1 MPFDLQIIIDSLATV
16 FQFLKEQ
23 ITQTG
28 NLLQILVIVVIYIIS
43 LLFARQAKPWLESKA
58 RKIKDSPELLRIIS
72 STLRRMEWFFFVIQ
86 ISVIWL
92 ILSAANWSGTYLIYL
107 ALLFSMVWL
116 LITVVTQSI
125 RNRALRRFI
134 AITGWIYVAI
144 SILGINDNVSS
155 ILDAADFSVSGFR
168 VSLLLLLKISL
179 MLIVTLW
186 LAISVGNFLERRLLR
201 NEDLSPG
208 LRVLL
213 GKVLRIT
220 LIVFALIIAISS
232 IGIDLSV
239 LSLLSGAIGIGIGF
253 GLQKVVSNF
262 ISGFIIL
269 ADRSIK
275 PGDTISLGETFGWIN
290 ELRARFVS
298 VITRDG
304 VEYLIPNEDFIT
316 QQVINWSFSNELVR
330 IEVKFGV
337 AYDSDPHQVA
347 ELAVEATKEVE
358 RVVSYRP
365 SVCWLTGFGDSSL
378 DFVLRFWIKD
388 PQNGLT
394 NIRGQ
399 VLLALWDSFKAN
411 DIRIP
416 YPHREVILHNP
427 PADCQNEP

>member
-347 ELAVEATKEVE
+347 ELAVEATKEVD

-411 DIRIP
+411 DIKIP
-416 YPHREVILHNP
+416 YPHREVILNNP
-427 PADCQNEP
+427 PASWQKE

>member
-1 MPFDLQIIIDSLATV
+1 MPFDLQIIIDSLIAA
-16 FQFLKEQ
+16 FQFFKDQ
-23 ITQTG
+23 VTQTG

-72 STLRRMEWFFFVIQ
+72 SILRRLEWFFFVIQ

-92 ILSAANWSGTYLIYL
+92 ILSAANWPNSYLIYL

-125 RNRALRRFI
+125 RNRPLRRFI

-144 SILGINDNVSS
+144 SILGINENVSS
-155 ILDAADFSVSGFR
+155 ILDAADFSISGFR

-186 LAISVGNFLERRLLR
+186 LAISVGNFFERRLLR

-213 GKVLRIT
+213 GKILRIT

-347 ELAVEATKEVE
+347 ELAVEAIKEVE

-416 YPHREVILHNP
+416 YPHRELILNNP
-427 PADCQNEP
+427 HASWQKE

>member
-1 MPFDLQIIIDSLATV
+1 M
-16 FQFLKEQ
+16 
-23 ITQTG
+23 
-28 NLLQILVIVVIYIIS
+28 
-43 LLFARQAKPWLESKA
+43 
-58 RKIKDSPELLRIIS
+58 
-72 STLRRMEWFFFVIQ
+72 
-86 ISVIWL
+86 IWL
-92 ILSAANWSGTYLIYL
+92 ILSAANWPNSYLIYL

-125 RNRALRRFI
+125 RNRPLRRFI

-144 SILGINDNVSS
+144 SILGINENVSS

-186 LAISVGNFLERRLLR
+186 LAISVGNFFERRLLR

-213 GKVLRIT
+213 GKILRIT

-232 IGIDLSV
+232 IGVDLSV

-347 ELAVEATKEVE
+347 ELAVEAIKEVE

-416 YPHREVILHNP
+416 YPHRELILNNP
-427 PADCQNEP
+427 PASWQKE

>member
-1 MPFDLQIIIDSLATV
+1 MPFDLQIIIDSLIAA
-16 FQFLKEQ
+16 FQFFKDQ
-23 ITQTG
+23 VTQTG

-72 STLRRMEWFFFVIQ
+72 SILRRLEWFFFVIQ

-92 ILSAANWSGTYLIYL
+92 ILSAANWPNSYLIYL

-125 RNRALRRFI
+125 RNRPLRRFI

-144 SILGINDNVSS
+144 SILGINENVSS
-155 ILDAADFSVSGFR
+155 ILDAADFSISGFR

-186 LAISVGNFLERRLLR
+186 LAISVGNFFERRLLR
-201 NEDLSPG
+201 NDDLSPG

-213 GKVLRIT
+213 GKILRIT

-347 ELAVEATKEVE
+347 ELAVEAIKEVE

-416 YPHREVILHNP
+416 YPHRELILNNP
-427 PADCQNEP
+427 PASWQKE

>member
-1 MPFDLQIIIDSLATV
+1 MPFDLQIIIDSLIAA
-16 FQFLKEQ
+16 FQFFKDQ
-23 ITQTG
+23 VTQTG

-72 STLRRMEWFFFVIQ
+72 SILRRLEWFFFVIQ

-92 ILSAANWSGTYLIYL
+92 ILSAANWPNSYLIYL

-125 RNRALRRFI
+125 RNRPLRRFI

-144 SILGINDNVSS
+144 SILGINENVSS
-155 ILDAADFSVSGFR
+155 ILDAADFSISGFR

-186 LAISVGNFLERRLLR
+186 LAISVGNFFERRLLR

-213 GKVLRIT
+213 GKILRIT

-232 IGIDLSV
+232 IGVDLSV

-316 QQVINWSFSNELVR
+316 QQVINWSFPMNWS
-330 IEVKFGV
+330 
-337 AYDSDPHQVA
+337 
-347 ELAVEATKEVE
+347 
-358 RVVSYRP
+358 
-365 SVCWLTGFGDSSL
+365 
-378 DFVLRFWIKD
+378 VLRS
-388 PQNGLT
+388 NS
-394 NIRGQ
+394 
-399 VLLALWDSFKAN
+399 A
-411 DIRIP
+411 
-416 YPHREVILHNP
+416 
-427 PADCQNEP
+427 

>member
-411 DIRIP
+411 DIKIP
-416 YPHREVILHNP
+416 YPHREVILNNP
-427 PADCQNEP
+427 PASWQKE

>member
-1 MPFDLQIIIDSLATV
+1 MPFDLQIIIDSLTTV
-16 FQFLKEQ
+16 FQFLKDQ
-23 ITQTG
+23 VTQTG
-28 NLLQILVIVVIYIIS
+28 NLLQILVIVFLYIIS

-72 STLRRMEWFFFVIQ
+72 STLRRLEWFFFVIQ

-92 ILSAANWSGTYLIYL
+92 ILSAANWPSTYLIYL

-125 RNRALRRFI
+125 RNRPLRRFI

-144 SILGINDNVSS
+144 SILGINDNVSG
-155 ILDAADFSVSGFR
+155 ILDAADFSISGFR

-213 GKVLRIT
+213 GKILRIT
-220 LIVFALIIAISS
+220 LIVFALVIAISS

-347 ELAVEATKEVE
+347 ELAVAATKEVE

-388 PQNGLT
+388 PKNGLT

-411 DIRIP
+411 NIKIP
-416 YPHREVILHNP
+416 YPHREVILSNP
-427 PADCQNEP
+427 PTSSQKEE

>member
-1 MPFDLQIIIDSLATV
+1 MPFDLQIIIDSLIAA
-16 FQFLKEQ
+16 FQFFKDQ
-23 ITQTG
+23 VTQTG

-58 RKIKDSPELLRIIS
+58 RKIKDSPELLRIVS
-72 STLRRMEWFFFVIQ
+72 SILRRLEWFFFVIQ

-92 ILSAANWSGTYLIYL
+92 ILSAANWPNSYLIYL

-125 RNRALRRFI
+125 RNRPLRRFI

-144 SILGINDNVSS
+144 SILGINENVSS

-186 LAISVGNFLERRLLR
+186 LAISVGNFFERRLLR

-213 GKVLRIT
+213 GKILRIT

-347 ELAVEATKEVE
+347 ELAVEAIKEVE

-416 YPHREVILHNP
+416 YPHRELILNNP
-427 PADCQNEP
+427 PASWQKE

>member
-1 MPFDLQIIIDSLATV
+1 MPFDLQIIIDSLATL

-411 DIRIP
+411 DIKIP
-416 YPHREVILHNP
+416 YPHREVILNNP
-427 PADCQNEP
+427 PASWQKE

>member
-1 MPFDLQIIIDSLATV
+1 M
-16 FQFLKEQ
+16 
-23 ITQTG
+23 
-28 NLLQILVIVVIYIIS
+28 
-43 LLFARQAKPWLESKA
+43 LFARQAKPWLESKA

-213 GKVLRIT
+213 GKILRIT

-411 DIRIP
+411 DIKIP
-416 YPHREVILHNP
+416 YPHREVILNNP
-427 PADCQNEP
+427 PASCQKE

>member
-1 MPFDLQIIIDSLATV
+1 MLFDLQIIIDSLATV

-378 DFVLRFWIKD
+378 DFVLRFWIKY

-411 DIRIP
+411 DIKIP
-416 YPHREVILHNP
+416 YPHREVILNNP
-427 PADCQNEP
+427 PASWQKE

>member
-1 MPFDLQIIIDSLATV
+1 MPFDLQIIIDSLIAA
-16 FQFLKEQ
+16 FQFFKDQ
-23 ITQTG
+23 VTQTG

-72 STLRRMEWFFFVIQ
+72 SILRRLEWFFFVIQ

-92 ILSAANWSGTYLIYL
+92 ILSAANWPNSYLIYL

-125 RNRALRRFI
+125 RNRPLRRFI

-144 SILGINDNVSS
+144 SILGINENVSS
-155 ILDAADFSVSGFR
+155 ILDAADFSISGFR

-186 LAISVGNFLERRLLR
+186 LAISVGNFFERRLLR

-213 GKVLRIT
+213 GKILRIT

-275 PGDTISLGETFGWIN
+275 PGDTISLGETFSWIN

-347 ELAVEATKEVE
+347 ELAVEAIKEVE

-416 YPHREVILHNP
+416 YPHRELILNNP
-427 PADCQNEP
+427 PASWQKE

>member
-1 MPFDLQIIIDSLATV
+1 MPFDLQIIIDSLIAA
-16 FQFLKEQ
+16 FQFFKDQ
-23 ITQTG
+23 VTQTG

-72 STLRRMEWFFFVIQ
+72 SILRRLEWFFFVIQ

-92 ILSAANWSGTYLIYL
+92 ILSAANWPNSYLIYL

-125 RNRALRRFI
+125 RNRPLRRFI

-144 SILGINDNVSS
+144 SILGINENVSS
-155 ILDAADFSVSGFR
+155 ILDAADFSISGFR

-186 LAISVGNFLERRLLR
+186 LAISVGNFFERRLLR

-213 GKVLRIT
+213 GKILRIT

-232 IGIDLSV
+232 IGIDLSI

-347 ELAVEATKEVE
+347 ELAVEAIKEVE

-416 YPHREVILHNP
+416 YPHRELILNNP
-427 PADCQNEP
+427 PASWQKE

>member
-1 MPFDLQIIIDSLATV
+1 MPFDLQIIIDSLIAA
-16 FQFLKEQ
+16 FQFFKDQ
-23 ITQTG
+23 VTQTG

-43 LLFARQAKPWLESKA
+43 LLFARQAKPWLEGKA

-72 STLRRMEWFFFVIQ
+72 SGLRRLEWFFFVIQ

-92 ILSAANWSGTYLIYL
+92 ILSAANWPNSYLIYL

-125 RNRALRRFI
+125 RNRPLRRFI

-144 SILGINDNVSS
+144 SILGINENVSS

-186 LAISVGNFLERRLLR
+186 LAISVGNFFERRLLR

-213 GKVLRIT
+213 GKILRIT

-232 IGIDLSV
+232 IGVDLSV

-347 ELAVEATKEVE
+347 ELAVEAIKEVE

-416 YPHREVILHNP
+416 YPHRELILNNP
-427 PADCQNEP
+427 PASWQKE

>member
-1 MPFDLQIIIDSLATV
+1 MPFDLQIIIDSLIAA
-16 FQFLKEQ
+16 FQFFKDQ
-23 ITQTG
+23 VTQTG

-72 STLRRMEWFFFVIQ
+72 SILRRLEWFFFVIQ

-92 ILSAANWSGTYLIYL
+92 ILSAANWPNSYLIYL

-125 RNRALRRFI
+125 RNRPLRRFI

-144 SILGINDNVSS
+144 SILGINENVSS
-155 ILDAADFSVSGFR
+155 ILDAADFSISGFR

-186 LAISVGNFLERRLLR
+186 LAISVGNFFERRLLR

-213 GKVLRIT
+213 GKILRIT

-232 IGIDLSV
+232 IGFDLSV

-347 ELAVEATKEVE
+347 ELAVEAIKEVE

-416 YPHREVILHNP
+416 YPHRELILNNP
-427 PADCQNEP
+427 PASWQKE

>member
-1 MPFDLQIIIDSLATV
+1 MPFDLQIIIDSLIAA
-16 FQFLKEQ
+16 FQFFKDQ
-23 ITQTG
+23 VTQTG

-72 STLRRMEWFFFVIQ
+72 SILRRLEWFFFVIQ

-92 ILSAANWSGTYLIYL
+92 ILSAANWPNSYLIYL
-107 ALLFSMVWL
+107 TLLFSMVWL

-125 RNRALRRFI
+125 RNRPLRRFI
-134 AITGWIYVAI
+134 AITGWFYVAI
-144 SILGINDNVSS
+144 SILGINENVSS
-155 ILDAADFSVSGFR
+155 ILDAADFSISGFR

-186 LAISVGNFLERRLLR
+186 LAISVGNFFERRLLR

-213 GKVLRIT
+213 GKILRIT

-232 IGIDLSV
+232 IGIDLSI

-347 ELAVEATKEVE
+347 ELAVEAIKEVE

-416 YPHREVILHNP
+416 YPHRELILNNP
-427 PADCQNEP
+427 PASWQKE

>member
-1 MPFDLQIIIDSLATV
+1 LPL
-16 FQFLKEQ
+16 FQFFKDQ
-23 ITQTG
+23 VTQTG

-72 STLRRMEWFFFVIQ
+72 SILRRLEWFFFVIQ

-92 ILSAANWSGTYLIYL
+92 ILSAANWPNSYLIYL

-125 RNRALRRFI
+125 RNRPLRRII
-134 AITGWIYVAI
+134 AITGCIYVAI
-144 SILGINDNVSS
+144 SILGINENVSS

-186 LAISVGNFLERRLLR
+186 LAISVGNFFERRLLR
-201 NEDLSPG
+201 NEDLSPV

-213 GKVLRIT
+213 GKILRIT

-347 ELAVEATKEVE
+347 ELAVEAIKEVE

-416 YPHREVILHNP
+416 YPHRELILNNP
-427 PADCQNEP
+427 PASWQKE

>member
-1 MPFDLQIIIDSLATV
+1 MLFDLQIIIDSLATV

-411 DIRIP
+411 DIKIP
-416 YPHREVILHNP
+416 YPHREVILNNP
-427 PADCQNEP
+427 PASWQKE

>member
-125 RNRALRRFI
+125 RNRPLRRFI

-411 DIRIP
+411 DIKIP
-416 YPHREVILHNP
+416 YPHREVILNNP
-427 PADCQNEP
+427 PASWQKE

>member
-399 VLLALWDSFKAN
+399 VLLALWASFKAN
-411 DIRIP
+411 DIKIP
-416 YPHREVILHNP
+416 YPHREVILNNP
-427 PADCQNEP
+427 PASWQKE

>member
-1 MPFDLQIIIDSLATV
+1 MPFDLQIIINSLIAT
-16 FQFLKEQ
+16 FQFFKDQ
-23 ITQTG
+23 VTQTG

-72 STLRRMEWFFFVIQ
+72 SILRRLEWFFFVIQ

-92 ILSAANWSGTYLIYL
+92 ILSAANWPNSYLIYL

-125 RNRALRRFI
+125 RNRPLRRFI
-134 AITGWIYVAI
+134 AIIGWIYVAI
-144 SILGINDNVSS
+144 SILGINENVSS
-155 ILDAADFSVSGFR
+155 ILDAADFSISGFR

-186 LAISVGNFLERRLLR
+186 LAISVGNFFERRLLR

-213 GKVLRIT
+213 GKILRIT

-347 ELAVEATKEVE
+347 ELAVEAIKEVE

-416 YPHREVILHNP
+416 YPHRELILNNP
-427 PADCQNEP
+427 PASWQKE

>member
-1 MPFDLQIIIDSLATV
+1 MPFDLQIIIDSLIAA
-16 FQFLKEQ
+16 FQFFKDQ
-23 ITQTG
+23 VTQTG

-43 LLFARQAKPWLESKA
+43 LLFARQATPWLESKA

-72 STLRRMEWFFFVIQ
+72 SILRRLEWFFFVIQ

-92 ILSAANWSGTYLIYL
+92 ILSAANWPNSYLIYL

-125 RNRALRRFI
+125 RNRPLRRFI

-144 SILGINDNVSS
+144 SILGINENVSS
-155 ILDAADFSVSGFR
+155 ILDAADFSISGFR

-186 LAISVGNFLERRLLR
+186 LAISVGNFFERRLLR

-213 GKVLRIT
+213 GKILRIT

-347 ELAVEATKEVE
+347 ELAVEAIKEVE

-416 YPHREVILHNP
+416 YPHRELILNNP
-427 PADCQNEP
+427 PASWQKE

>member
-239 LSLLSGAIGIGIGF
+239 L
-253 GLQKVVSNF
+253 
-262 ISGFIIL
+262 
-269 ADRSIK
+269 
-275 PGDTISLGETFGWIN
+275 
-290 ELRARFVS
+290 
-298 VITRDG
+298 
-304 VEYLIPNEDFIT
+304 
-316 QQVINWSFSNELVR
+316 
-330 IEVKFGV
+330 
-337 AYDSDPHQVA
+337 
-347 ELAVEATKEVE
+347 
-358 RVVSYRP
+358 
-365 SVCWLTGFGDSSL
+365 
-378 DFVLRFWIKD
+378 
-388 PQNGLT
+388 
-394 NIRGQ
+394 
-399 VLLALWDSFKAN
+399 
-411 DIRIP
+411 
-416 YPHREVILHNP
+416 
-427 PADCQNEP
+427 

>member
-1 MPFDLQIIIDSLATV
+1 MPFDLQIIIDSLIAA
-16 FQFLKEQ
+16 FQFFKDQ
-23 ITQTG
+23 VTQTG

-72 STLRRMEWFFFVIQ
+72 SILRRLEWFFFVIQ

-92 ILSAANWSGTYLIYL
+92 ILSAANWPNSYLIYL

-125 RNRALRRFI
+125 RNRPLRRFI

-144 SILGINDNVSS
+144 SILGINENVSS
-155 ILDAADFSVSGFR
+155 ILDAADFSISGFR

-186 LAISVGNFLERRLLR
+186 LAISVGNFFERRLLR

-213 GKVLRIT
+213 GKILRIT

-347 ELAVEATKEVE
+347 ELAVEAIKEVE

-416 YPHREVILHNP
+416 YPHRELILNNP
-427 PADCQNEP
+427 PASWQKE

>member
-1 MPFDLQIIIDSLATV
+1 MPFDLQIIIDSLIAA
-16 FQFLKEQ
+16 FQFFKDQ
-23 ITQTG
+23 VTQTG

-72 STLRRMEWFFFVIQ
+72 SILRRLEWFFFVMQ

-92 ILSAANWSGTYLIYL
+92 ILSAANWPNSYLIYL

-125 RNRALRRFI
+125 RNRPLRRFI

-144 SILGINDNVSS
+144 SILGINENVSS
-155 ILDAADFSVSGFR
+155 ILDAADFSISGFR

-186 LAISVGNFLERRLLR
+186 LAISVGNFFERRLLR

-213 GKVLRIT
+213 GKILRIT

-232 IGIDLSV
+232 IGIDLSI

-347 ELAVEATKEVE
+347 ELAVEAIKEVE

-416 YPHREVILHNP
+416 YPHRELILNNP
-427 PADCQNEP
+427 PASWQKE

>member
-1 MPFDLQIIIDSLATV
+1 MPFDLQIIIDSLIAA
-16 FQFLKEQ
+16 FQFFKDQ
-23 ITQTG
+23 VTQTG

-58 RKIKDSPELLRIIS
+58 RKIKDSPDLLRIIS
-72 STLRRMEWFFFVIQ
+72 SILRRLEWFFFVMQ

-92 ILSAANWSGTYLIYL
+92 ILSAANWPNSYLIYL

-125 RNRALRRFI
+125 RNRPLRRFI

-144 SILGINDNVSS
+144 SILGINENVSS
-155 ILDAADFSVSGFR
+155 ILDAADFSISGFR

-186 LAISVGNFLERRLLR
+186 LAISVGNFFERRLLR

-213 GKVLRIT
+213 GKILRIT

-347 ELAVEATKEVE
+347 ELAVEAIKEVE

-416 YPHREVILHNP
+416 YPHRELILNNP
-427 PADCQNEP
+427 PASWQKE

>member
-1 MPFDLQIIIDSLATV
+1 MPFDLHIIIDSLATV

-316 QQVINWSFSNELVR
+316 QQVINWSFSNEMVR

-411 DIRIP
+411 DIKIP
-416 YPHREVILHNP
+416 YPHREVILNNP
-427 PADCQNEP
+427 PASWQKE

>member
-1 MPFDLQIIIDSLATV
+1 MPFDFQIIIDSLATV

-186 LAISVGNFLERRLLR
+186 LAISLGNFLERRLLR

-411 DIRIP
+411 DIKIP
-416 YPHREVILHNP
+416 YPHREVILNNP
-427 PADCQNEP
+427 PASWQKE

>member
-16 FQFLKEQ
+16 FQFLKDQ

-28 NLLQILVIVVIYIIS
+28 NLVQILVIVVIYIIS
-43 LLFARQAKPWLESKA
+43 LMFARQAKPWLESKA

-72 STLRRMEWFFFVIQ
+72 STLRRLEWFFFVIQ
-86 ISVIWL
+86 ISIIWL
-92 ILSAANWSGTYLIYL
+92 ILSAANWPRTYLIYL

-134 AITGWIYVAI
+134 AITGWAYVAI
-144 SILGINDNVSS
+144 SILGINDNVSG
-155 ILDAADFSVSGFR
+155 ILDAADFSISGFR

-186 LAISVGNFLERRLLR
+186 LAISVGNFLERRILR

-208 LRVLL
+208 LSVLL
-213 GKVLRIT
+213 GKILRIT

-239 LSLLSGAIGIGIGF
+239 LSLFSGAIGIGIGF

-290 ELRARFVS
+290 ALRARFVS

-330 IEVKFGV
+330 IDVKFGV
-337 AYDSDPHQVA
+337 AYDSDPHQIA

-416 YPHREVILHNP
+416 YPHREVILSNP
-427 PADCQNEP
+427 PADWQKEP

>member
-16 FQFLKEQ
+16 FQFLKDQ

-28 NLLQILVIVVIYIIS
+28 NLVQILVIVVIYIIS
-43 LLFARQAKPWLESKA
+43 LMFARQAKPWLESKA

-72 STLRRMEWFFFVIQ
+72 STLRRLEWFFFVIQ
-86 ISVIWL
+86 ISIIWL
-92 ILSAANWSGTYLIYL
+92 ILSAANWPRTYLIYL

-134 AITGWIYVAI
+134 AITGWAYVAI
-144 SILGINDNVSS
+144 SILGINDNVSG

-186 LAISVGNFLERRLLR
+186 LAISVGNFLERRILR

-208 LRVLL
+208 LSVLL
-213 GKVLRIT
+213 GKILRIT

-239 LSLLSGAIGIGIGF
+239 LSLFSGAIGIGIGF

-290 ELRARFVS
+290 ALRARFVS

-330 IEVKFGV
+330 IDVKFGV
-337 AYDSDPHQVA
+337 AYDSDPHQIA

-416 YPHREVILHNP
+416 YPHREVILSNP
-427 PADCQNEP
+427 PADWQKEP

>member
-1 MPFDLQIIIDSLATV
+1 MPFDLQIIIDSLIAT
-16 FQFLKEQ
+16 FQFFKDQ
-23 ITQTG
+23 VTQTG

-72 STLRRMEWFFFVIQ
+72 SILRRLEWFFFVIQ

-92 ILSAANWSGTYLIYL
+92 ILSAANWPNSYLIYL

-125 RNRALRRFI
+125 RNRPLRRFI

-144 SILGINDNVSS
+144 SILGINENVSS
-155 ILDAADFSVSGFR
+155 ILDAADFSISGFR

-186 LAISVGNFLERRLLR
+186 LAISVGNFFERRLLR

-213 GKVLRIT
+213 GKILRIT

-347 ELAVEATKEVE
+347 ELAVEAIKEVE

-416 YPHREVILHNP
+416 YPHRELILNNP
-427 PADCQNEP
+427 PASWQKE

>member
-1 MPFDLQIIIDSLATV
+1 MPFDLQIIIDSLIAA
-16 FQFLKEQ
+16 FQFFKDQ
-23 ITQTG
+23 VTQTG

-72 STLRRMEWFFFVIQ
+72 SILRRLEWFFFVIQ

-92 ILSAANWSGTYLIYL
+92 ILSAANWPNSYLIYL

-125 RNRALRRFI
+125 RNRPLRRFI

-144 SILGINDNVSS
+144 SILGINENVSS
-155 ILDAADFSVSGFR
+155 ILDAADFSISGFR

-186 LAISVGNFLERRLLR
+186 LAISVGNFFERRLLR

-213 GKVLRIT
+213 GKILRIT

-232 IGIDLSV
+232 IGVDLSV

-347 ELAVEATKEVE
+347 ELAVEAIKEVE

-416 YPHREVILHNP
+416 YPHRELILNNP
-427 PADCQNEP
+427 PASWQKE

>member
-1 MPFDLQIIIDSLATV
+1 MPFDLQIIIDSLIAA
-16 FQFLKEQ
+16 FQFFKDQ
-23 ITQTG
+23 VTQTG

-72 STLRRMEWFFFVIQ
+72 SILRRLEWFFFVTQ

-92 ILSAANWSGTYLIYL
+92 ILSAANWPNSYLIYL

-125 RNRALRRFI
+125 RNRPLRRFI

-144 SILGINDNVSS
+144 SILGINENVSS
-155 ILDAADFSVSGFR
+155 ILDAADFSISGFR

-186 LAISVGNFLERRLLR
+186 LAISVGNFFERRLLR

-213 GKVLRIT
+213 GKILRIT

-347 ELAVEATKEVE
+347 ELAVEAIKEVE

-416 YPHREVILHNP
+416 YPHRELILNNP
-427 PADCQNEP
+427 PASWQKE

>member
-1 MPFDLQIIIDSLATV
+1 MPFDLQIIIDSLIAA
-16 FQFLKEQ
+16 FQFFKDQ
-23 ITQTG
+23 VTQTG

-58 RKIKDSPELLRIIS
+58 RKIKDSPDLLRIIS
-72 STLRRMEWFFFVIQ
+72 SILRRLEWFFFVIQ

-92 ILSAANWSGTYLIYL
+92 ILSAANWPNSYLIYL

-125 RNRALRRFI
+125 RNRPLRRFI

-144 SILGINDNVSS
+144 SILGINENVSS
-155 ILDAADFSVSGFR
+155 ILDAADFSISGFR

-186 LAISVGNFLERRLLR
+186 LAISVGNFFERRLLR

-213 GKVLRIT
+213 GKILRIT

-232 IGIDLSV
+232 IGIDLSI

-347 ELAVEATKEVE
+347 ELAVEAIKEVE

-416 YPHREVILHNP
+416 YPHRELILNNP
-427 PADCQNEP
+427 PASWQKE

>member
-1 MPFDLQIIIDSLATV
+1 MPFDLQIIIDSLIAA
-16 FQFLKEQ
+16 FQFFKDQ
-23 ITQTG
+23 VTQTG

-72 STLRRMEWFFFVIQ
+72 SILRRLEWFFFVMQ

-92 ILSAANWSGTYLIYL
+92 ILSAANWPNSYLIYL

-125 RNRALRRFI
+125 RNRPLRRFI

-144 SILGINDNVSS
+144 SILGINENVSS
-155 ILDAADFSVSGFR
+155 ILDAADFSISGFR

-186 LAISVGNFLERRLLR
+186 LAISVGNFFERRLLR

-213 GKVLRIT
+213 GKILRIT

-232 IGIDLSV
+232 IGFDLSV

-347 ELAVEATKEVE
+347 ELAVEAIKEVE

-416 YPHREVILHNP
+416 YPHRELILNNP
-427 PADCQNEP
+427 PASWQKE